1 LLKMLKSSSKSEFI
15 NFAGATPMCIDRHLP
30 GRLEDR
36 LRTQALPVLDVERPV
51 HFGNSPV
58 PFHHEDRLR
67 LFRASVHHLILP
79 PDRLSFPSESCL
91 IQDEPGEG
99 NGFSHKMSL
108 EELIPHAGN

>member
-1 LLKMLKSSSKSEFI
+1 
-15 NFAGATPMCIDRHLP
+15 
-30 GRLEDR
+30 
-36 LRTQALPVLDVERPV
+36 
-51 HFGNSPV
+51 
-58 PFHHEDRLR
+58 LR